1 MLEYGADPNAPALG
15 NGKRALCWAAQ
26 NGHGHSV
33 NALLDHGADSNVIP
47 WMTDGANHNENLS
60 CHSCRDQSRI
70 ESSTW
75 QGRSPL
81 SVACESGHLSTIQ
94 LLISKG
100 ADVNIE
106 WGTHGS
112 TPLFVASSRRHRD
125 VVKLLIAHGAGPD
138 SHVQANSALHIAAI
152 LNYGKIAKALIEAG
166 ASVHA
171 PDGHEMTPLHRACCF
186 DRDSVAEL
194 LLDSGAHVNTI
205 SEDGATPLS
214 SAAYTANASLIKL
227 LIERGASV
235 IMACQNLI
243 REVAP
248 PISSDDSKISLVE
261 NFLKCDHTQTQVD
274 ELRRCGTAVY
284 AAYENGDEDLVR
296 FLIEYGS
303 KISQT
308 NQSDIDSSQNAG
320 IEIQSKILKLLI
332 DAGPDLDIHDDA
344 LTDALETAL
353 CGGHAS
359 LARKLLAKGANQ
371 DVNPR
376 YAVQLEEVLTGKNM
390 LTEMEPG

>member
-1 MLEYGADPNAPALG
+1 M
-15 NGKRALCWAAQ
+15 
-26 NGHGHSV
+26 
-33 NALLDHGADSNVIP
+33 
-47 WMTDGANHNENLS
+47 
-60 CHSCRDQSRI
+60 
-70 ESSTW
+70 
-75 QGRSPL
+75 
-81 SVACESGHLSTIQ
+81 
-94 LLISKG
+94 
-100 ADVNIE
+100 
-106 WGTHGS
+106 
-112 TPLFVASSRRHRD
+112 
-125 VVKLLIAHGAGPD
+125 
-138 SHVQANSALHIAAI
+138 I

-186 DRDSVAEL
+186 DRESVAEL

-214 SAAYTANASLIKL
+214 SAAYTANASLIKP

-332 DAGPDLDIHDDA
+332 DAGPDLDIPDDA

-376 YAVQLEEVLTGKNM
+376 YAVQLEEVLNGKNM
-390 LTEMEPG
+390 LTEMEPGNIEPYSWLSLWTHSTNETRRALFPPWILAMTVSCRCHGSCRKRSL